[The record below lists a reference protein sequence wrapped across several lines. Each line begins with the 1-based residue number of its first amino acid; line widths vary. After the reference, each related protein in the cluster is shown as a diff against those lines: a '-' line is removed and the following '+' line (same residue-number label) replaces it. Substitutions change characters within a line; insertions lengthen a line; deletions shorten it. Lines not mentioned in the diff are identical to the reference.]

1 MKRVIPDS
9 VHSGAPSTVPEL
21 PEEEI
26 SEKIDEIA
34 DLWKRG
40 ELIVYLGP
48 DLYPERPD
56 FPTDPKGLASLL
68 SGRVAVPGRLA
79 GRLHEI
85 AQYIESHKHRKTL
98 LSLMEEIFLKKVTPS
113 PVHRLLQRFPVP
125 LVVDTWYSPDS
136 SESLVGP
143 GVVQISGVSRA
154 EYRDRWFRIDRRT
167 TSGWEPAEEVPA
179 GARVLYRPL
188 GTLDPQVEVLVSDAD
203 FVEVLTEIDIQ
214 TPIPQFV
221 QQHRSRRHFLFL
233 GCRFDN
239 QTSRIFARQIMKRS
253 STSHF
258 VVRSGTIPGKE
269 QLFYEREGVAR
280 LSLSLNEG
288 FLPELE
294 QRLRFG

>member
-1 MKRVIPDS
+1 MTPDS
-9 VHSGAPSTVPEL
+9 VFTGAPSTVPEL
-21 PEEEI
+21 LEEEI

-40 ELIVYLGP
+40 DLILYLGP
-48 DLYPERPD
+48 DLYPESPD
-56 FPTDPKGLASLL
+56 FPTDPKGLADLL

-85 AQYIESHKHRKTL
+85 AQYIESHRHRKTL
-98 LSLMEEIFLKKVTPS
+98 LSVLGEIFRKKTAPA
-113 PVHRLLQRFPVP
+113 PVHRLLQMFPVG
-125 LVVDTWYSPDS
+125 LVVDTWYAPGS
-136 SESLVGP
+136 SEFLVGP
-143 GVVQISGVSRA
+143 GDLQISGVSRA

-167 TSGWEPAEEVPA
+167 SSGWEPAEEVPA

-188 GTLDPQVEVLVSDAD
+188 GTMDPGVEVLVSDAD

-214 TPIPQFV
+214 TPIPPFV
-221 QQHRSRRHFLFL
+221 QKHRTGRHFLFL
-233 GCRFDN
+233 GCRFDS

-258 VVRSGTIPGKE
+258 VVRSGTLTGKE
-269 QLFYEREGVAR
+269 QIFYEREGVAR
-280 LSLSLNEG
+280 LSLPLNEG

-294 QRLRFG
+294 KRLRLG

>member
-1 MKRVIPDS
+1 MTPES
-9 VHSGAPSTVPEL
+9 VYMGAPSTVPERL
-21 PEEEI
+21 AEGI
-26 SEKIDEIA
+26 SEKIDKIA

-40 ELIVYLGP
+40 DLILYLGP
-48 DLYPERPD
+48 DLYPESPD
-56 FPTDPKGLASLL
+56 FPTDPKGLAALL
-68 SGRVAVPGRLA
+68 SGGVAVPGRLL
-79 GRLHEI
+79 GRLYEI
-85 AQYIESHKHRKTL
+85 AQYIESHRHRKTL
-98 LSLMEEIFLKKVTPS
+98 LSLMEEIFRKKVTPS
-113 PVHRLLQRFPVP
+113 PVHRLLQMFPVP
-125 LVVDTWYSPDS
+125 LVVDTWYAPGS
-136 SESLVGP
+136 SEFLVGP
-143 GVVQISGVSRA
+143 GDVQISGVSRA

-167 TSGWEPAEEVPA
+167 TSGWETAEEVPA
-179 GARVLYRPL
+179 GAHVLYRPL
-188 GTLDPQVEVLVSDAD
+188 GSMDPGVEVLVSDAD

-221 QQHRSRRHFLFL
+221 QQHRSGRHFLFL

-294 QRLRFG
+294 KRLRFG